1 MPQVQVIPNNP
12 LKKLKRVGYNYAD
25 FANHH
30 NFKPDTVRR
39 TIKRYTKKNYW
50 PRKNTTARQIVM
62 AFFEVTKTKKA
73 E

>member
-1 MPQVQVIPNNP
+1 MPQVQVIPSNP
-12 LKKLKRVGYNYAD
+12 LNKLKKSGYNYTD
-25 FANHH
+25 FAKRRG
-30 NFKPDTVRR
+30 FKPDTVRR